1 MAGHNKAAA
10 YAMLCRDCG
19 TAGHVGNLG
28 PLETCPICQ
37 SANIRTHPDLFS
49 LTIAHI
55 DCDAFYAS
63 IEKRD
68 NPALANKP
76 VIVGGGDR
84 GVVAAACYIAR
95 QFGVRSAM
103 PAWQALKR
111 CPDAVVI
118 RPRMDHYIA
127 IGQEIREK
135 MLSLTPLVQPL
146 SIDEAFLDLAGTQKL
161 HRASP
166 AEALHH
172 LQQEIKRDIGISVSV
187 GLSGTKSLA
196 KMASDRDKPD
206 GFFVIG
212 TREAQAWLA
221 PQPVSILYGIGK
233 SAIARLHAI
242 NVFTCDDLVKGDPKL
257 LSNVL
262 GSQTFTVMN
271 LAKGIDPRPVV
282 AERAVKSLSN
292 ETTFA
297 KDLSALEALETELEF
312 LCQKL
317 SARLKAKRLAG
328 GTVTLKLKLANHRII
343 TRSRTVPSRID
354 KAYHLFDIGRELLKN
369 EVKKSRSYRLLGI
382 GVDNLGDVGDVR
394 LFDLDGGAND
404 KRNRLEAAVDQLHQ
418 KLGFDA
424 LRTGRQFSRAQ
435 ARLTATKTAAA
446 NNPNILPE
454 DDGRSKPDE

>member
-1 MAGHNKAAA
+1 MAGLQETEA
-10 YAMLCRDCG
+10 YAMLCRNCG
-19 TAGHVGNLG
+19 TAGHVGSAV
-28 PLETCPICQ
+28 PLTACPSCQ
-37 SANIRTHPDLFS
+37 SNHIRTHPDLFN

-55 DCDAFYAS
+55 DCDAFFAS
-63 IEKRD
+63 VEKLD
-68 NPALANKP
+68 NPALADRP

-103 PAWQALKR
+103 PAWQALKK

-118 RPRMDHYIA
+118 RPRMSRYVD
-127 IGQEIREK
+127 IGQQVRDK

-166 AEALHH
+166 AEALHR

-212 TREAQAWLA
+212 TREAAAWLA
-221 PQPVSILYGIGK
+221 PQPVSVLYGVGK
-233 SAIARLHAI
+233 SAIARLNAI
-242 NVFTCDDLVKGDPKL
+242 GVFTCHDLTEGDPKA
-257 LSNVL
+257 LSVAL
-262 GSQTFTVMN
+262 GSQTITVMN

-282 AERAVKSLSN
+282 SERETKSISN

-297 KDLSALEALETELEF
+297 KDLSDLAALETELEF

-317 SARLKAKRLAG
+317 SARLKAKQLAG
-328 GTVTLKLKLANHRII
+328 SRVTLKLKRSNHRII
-343 TRSRTVPSRID
+343 SRSRTVTSRID
-354 KAYHLFDIGRELLKN
+354 KAFHLFDIGRELLRP
-369 EVKKSRSYRLLGI
+369 EVKKSNAYRLIGI
-382 GVDNLGDVGDVR
+382 GIDNLGEPSEAR
-394 LFDLDGGAND
+394 LFDLEGGDDD
-404 KRNRLEAAVDQLHQ
+404 KRNRLEAAVDQLHG
-418 KLGFDA
+418 KMGIDA
-424 LRTGRQFSRAQ
+424 LRTGRQFARAYG
-435 ARLTATKTAAA
+435 RLTKQKSA
-446 NNPNILPE
+446 N
-454 DDGRSKPDE
+454 DKPDH